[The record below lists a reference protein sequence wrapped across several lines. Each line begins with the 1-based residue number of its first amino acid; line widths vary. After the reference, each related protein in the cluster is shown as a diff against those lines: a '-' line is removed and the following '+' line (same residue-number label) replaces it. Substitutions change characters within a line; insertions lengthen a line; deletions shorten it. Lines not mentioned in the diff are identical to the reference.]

1 MAPYAPVFIRVYPWL
16 ILFFFMSD
24 VSAGEFRDQ
33 QLRYSRVRAAAA
45 AKGAAVEAAFHAAG
59 VAWPP
64 REIYLRGFK
73 MEQELEL
80 WARGSRTEAFRRVAA
95 YPVCA
100 GSGRTGPKRRQGD
113 MQVPEGCYRISV
125 FNPWSRF
132 HLSLG
137 LDYPNLADRRR
148 EGAGDLG
155 GDIFIHG
162 GCATIG
168 CLPLTD
174 DGIEE
179 VYLAAV
185 AAADAGQDAIP
196 VHLFPLRFTDALFP
210 ALAADNAFDPSLVPF
225 WQDLRAVY
233 DHFER
238 TRRLPR
244 ITVDPAGRYRIAP

>member
-1 MAPYAPVFIRVYPWL
+1 VSIRVHPWL
-16 ILFFFMSD
+16 VFCLFFSV
-24 VSAGEFRDQ
+24 VSAGAFQEQQFRC
-33 QLRYSRVRAAAA
+33 SRVRAAAA
-45 AKGAAVEAAFHAAG
+45 AKGAAVEAAFRAAG

-80 WARGSRTEAFRRVAA
+80 WARGSRSEAFRRVAA

-100 GSGRTGPKRRQGD
+100 SSGRSGPKRRQGD
-113 MQVPEGCYRISV
+113 MQVPEGCYRVNI

-137 LDYPNLADRRR
+137 IDYPNLADRRR

-155 GDIFIHG
+155 GEIFIHG

-174 DGIEE
+174 DGIEQ

-196 VHLFPLRFTDALFP
+196 VHLFPLRFNNALFP

-225 WQDLRAVY
+225 WQDLRAIY

-244 ITVDPAGRYRIAP
+244 ITIDRAGRYRIAP

>member
-1 MAPYAPVFIRVYPWL
+1 MIKCSAVFIRVHPWL
-16 ILFFFMSD
+16 VFFLF
-24 VSAGEFRDQ
+24 VSTLSGGAFHDQ
-33 QLRYSRVRAAAA
+33 QFRYPRVRAAAA
-45 AKGAAVEAAFHAAG
+45 AKGTAVEAAFRAAG

-80 WARGSRTEAFRRVAA
+80 WARGSRSEGFRRVAA
-95 YPVCA
+95 YPICA
-100 GSGRTGPKRRQGD
+100 GSGRSGPKRRQGD
-113 MQVPEGCYRISV
+113 LQVPEGCYRIRV
-125 FNPWSRF
+125 FNPGSRF

-137 LDYPNLADRRR
+137 IDYPNLADRRR
-148 EGAGDLG
+148 EGPGDLG

-174 DGIEE
+174 GGIEE

-185 AAADAGQDAIP
+185 AAADAGQESIP
-196 VHLFPLRFTDALFP
+196 VHLFPLRFTDVLFP

-244 ITVDPAGRYRIAP
+244 IAVDPAGRYRIAS

>member
-1 MAPYAPVFIRVYPWL
+1 MTKFPSVSFRVHPWFIFL
-16 ILFFFMSD
+16 LFFST

-33 QLRYSRVRAAAA
+33 QFRYPRVRAAAA
-45 AKGAAVEAAFHAAG
+45 AKGAAVEAAFRAAG

-80 WARGSRTEAFRRVAA
+80 WARGSRSETYRRVAV
-95 YPVCA
+95 YPICA
-100 GSGRTGPKRRQGD
+100 GSGRSGPKRRQGD
-113 MQVPEGCYRISV
+113 TQVPEGCYRVSV
-125 FNPWSRF
+125 FNFWSRF

-148 EGAGDLG
+148 EGPGDLG

-174 DGIEE
+174 GGIEE
-179 VYLAAV
+179 VYLAAL

-196 VHLFPLRFTDALFP
+196 VHLFPLRFTDGLFP
-210 ALAADNAFDPSLVPF
+210 ALAADNASDPALVPF

-244 ITVDPAGRYRIAP
+244 ITVDPAGRYRITP

>member
-1 MAPYAPVFIRVYPWL
+1 MSEMRFARIRIHLWIIL
-16 ILFFFMSD
+16 LFFVST
-24 VSAGEFRDQ
+24 VSAGAFREQ
-33 QLRYSRVRAAAA
+33 QFRYPRVRAAAA
-45 AKGAAVEAAFHAAG
+45 AREASVEAAFRAAG

-64 REIYLRGFK
+64 REIYLRHFK

-100 GSGRTGPKRRQGD
+100 SSGRSGPKRRQGD

-137 LDYPNLADRRR
+137 IDYPNLADQRR
-148 EGAGDLG
+148 EEPGDLG

-174 DGIEE
+174 GGIEE
-179 VYLAAV
+179 VYLAAM
-185 AAADAGQDAIP
+185 AAADAGQDSIP
-196 VHLFPLRFTDALFP
+196 VHLFPLRFSNVLFP

-244 ITVDPAGRYRIAP
+244 VTIDPAGRYRIAP